1 VAEQVVRL
9 VYPPA
14 LSNVPVINRLIR
26 NFNHLSV
33 NIIRADTSS
42 AQGWLECQLV
52 GSPRLI
58 DGAIVW
64 LRGQGIDV
72 QTLGAGEA

>member
-1 VAEQVVRL
+1 MAEQVVRL

-26 NFNHLSV
+26 NYNDLSV

-42 AQGWLECQLV
+42 TQAWLECQLV
-52 GSPRLI
+52 GSPGLI
-58 DGAIVW
+58 EGAIDW
-64 LRGQGIDV
+64 LRGQGIEV
-72 QTLGAGEA
+72 QTLGA